1 MRERLRVQP
10 SGCSSSSG
18 AWVLDCR
25 TPDQWAEGAG
35 KQRQRCAPFR
45 PPGCEVRAAWRPVSA
60 SASGPGAIPGPDGQ
74 WEATGRQRVP
84 LGLLV
89 TVARH
94 QAGALV
100 RAAMVAWRK
109 GVQTGSRA
117 QR

>member
-1 MRERLRVQP
+1 MEASQ
-10 SGCSSSSG
+10 CQ
-18 AWVLDCR
+18 C
-25 TPDQWAEGAG
+25 QWS
-35 KQRQRCAPFR
+35 RCHS
-45 PPGCEVRAAWRPVSA
+45 W
-60 SASGPGAIPGPDGQ
+60 PDGQ